1 MRPMARPP
9 AGFTLIEVLIA
20 LLIMSLIAAMSWQ
33 GVDAMVRTRDVAQER
48 LGGTLRLQ
56 TVMGQLDSD
65 LAELVDTQM
74 VDALRFDGASLRLTR
89 RTASG
94 VQLVVWSLRSGV
106 WQRWASPSY
115 TGSTDLRE
123 AWMRSLQF
131 LGNEQGQLRAM
142 EGVAGWQV
150 YFFRGGAWTNSQ
162 STGTVVTV
170 PAGGGGAA
178 AAAAAAAASAASAPQ
193 ATMQRQVLPT
203 GVRVVVTMAE
213 GSGWAGS
220 LTRDFIVSAP

>member
-1 MRPMARPP
+1 MHTSERPGR
-9 AGFTLIEVLIA
+9 GFTLIEVLIA

-33 GVDAMVRTRDVAQER
+33 GVDTMVRTRDVAQSR
-48 LGGTLRLQ
+48 LDGTLRLQ
-56 TVMGQLDSD
+56 TVVGQLDAD

-106 WQRWASPSY
+106 WQRWASPAY

-131 LGNEQGQLRAM
+131 LGNEPGQLRAM
-142 EGVAGWQV
+142 TGISGWQV
-150 YFFRGGAWTNSQ
+150 YFFRGGSWTNSQ
-162 STGTVVTV
+162 STGTVVSV
-170 PAGGGGAA
+170 PV
-178 AAAAAAAASAASAPQ
+178 AASSPNPGASAPQ

-203 GVRVVVTMAE
+203 GVRVVLTMAE
-213 GSGWAGS
+213 GSGWTGT
-220 LTRDFIVSAP
+220 LTRDFLVASQ